1 MEHAVI
7 CSLHEVYGGCDR
19 SDNGSSVLAGI
30 ADVRGCTW
38 IMPASHEHISRIP
51 MQETSIRGID
61 VSLAGS
67 EYQIK
72 KLSHPVQFHLR
83 AWRVITV
90 LLLAL
95 AEQAKLGDTG
105 GRAGGEGRLAASLGL
120 GIIFQSG
127 SHQKPTV
134 MLVLQWGYRSNRAA
148 GVR

>member
-1 MEHAVI
+1 M
-7 CSLHEVYGGCDR
+7 
-19 SDNGSSVLAGI
+19 
-30 ADVRGCTW
+30 
-38 IMPASHEHISRIP
+38 
-51 MQETSIRGID
+51 
-61 VSLAGS
+61 AGS

-95 AEQAKLGDTG
+95 AEQAKLVNTG
-105 GRAGGEGRLAASLGL
+105 GRAGGEGRLAASLAL
-120 GIIFQSG
+120 GIIFLSG

-134 MLVLQWGYRSNRAA
+134 TLVLQWGYRSNRAA